1 MKIYIARHGKTEW
14 NQAKIFQG
22 WKNSNLT
29 EEGVESARKLK
40 EKLKGISFDYIYS
53 SPLGRA
59 LDTAK
64 YIKDEDQELILID
77 ELKEM
82 GFGHWQGRNKD
93 EIKDLYRDN
102 YYNLYKN
109 PELYQAEDGESFEQ
123 VKKRVLVGLEKIIKN
138 GGNNVL
144 LVSHGMVIQTIQSI
158 ASDLSLEDFWKP
170 RFAEN
175 TSLMVLEY
183 KEDRLNIIQEADIS
197 HL

>member
-29 EEGVESARKLK
+29 EEGIENAKKLK
-40 EKLKGISFDYIYS
+40 EKLRDVKFDYIYS
-53 SPLGRA
+53 SPLDRA

-64 YIKDEDQELILID
+64 YIKKEDEELVLVE

-93 EIKDLYRDN
+93 DIANLYKED
-102 YYNLYKN
+102 YYNLYN
-109 PELYQAEDGESFEQ
+109 RPEIYKAQDGESFEQ
-123 VKKRVLVGLEKIIKN
+123 VKKRVMIGLNKIIEK
-138 GGNNVL
+138 GGDNVL
-144 LVSHGMVIQTIQSI
+144 LVSHGMVIQTIQTI
-158 ASDLSLEDFWKP
+158 ARGLSLEDFWKP
-170 RFAEN
+170 KFPEN
-175 TSLMVLEY
+175 TSLIVLEY
-183 KEDRLNIIQEADIS
+183 REEKLNIIQEADIS

>member
-1 MKIYIARHGKTEW
+1 MRIYIARHGKTEW
-14 NQAKIFQG
+14 NQVKIFQG
-22 WKNSNLT
+22 WKNSKLT

-40 EKLKGISFDYIYS
+40 EKLKGVKFDYIYS

-64 YIKDEDQELILID
+64 YIKEEDERLILID

-82 GFGHWQGRNKD
+82 GFGHWQGRNKE
-93 EIKDLYRDN
+93 EIKDLYKDN
-102 YYNLYKN
+102 YYNLYNK

-158 ASDLSLEDFWKP
+158 AGELSLEDFWKP

-175 TSLMVLEY
+175 TSLIVLEY
-183 KEDRLNIIQEADIS
+183 REDRLNIIQEADIS

>member
-1 MKIYIARHGKTEW
+1 MRIYIARHGKTEW
-14 NQAKIFQG
+14 NQVKIFQG
-22 WKNSNLT
+22 WKNSKLT

-40 EKLKGISFDYIYS
+40 EKLKGVKFDYIYS

-64 YIKDEDQELILID
+64 YIKEEDERLILID

-82 GFGHWQGRNKD
+82 GFGHWQGRNKE
-93 EIKDLYRDN
+93 EIKDLYKDN
-102 YYNLYKN
+102 YYNLYNK
-109 PELYQAEDGESFEQ
+109 PELYRAEDGESFEQ

-158 ASDLSLEDFWKP
+158 AGELSLEDFWKP

-175 TSLMVLEY
+175 TSLIVLEY
-183 KEDRLNIIQEADIS
+183 REDRLNIIQEADIS